1 MGLLVIGTVFATAG
15 VMLGAEWPSIVLDL
29 LKDLK

>member
-1 MGLLVIGTVFATAG
+1 VIGTLLATAG
-15 VMLGAEWPSIVLDL
+15 VMLGAEWPSFMLDL